1 MKFRRQVV
9 KGAIRVLLGGAVCA
23 VAGCGSSNSGGGSSG
38 GGSGG
43 SSDSV
48 PPTFA
53 GLSTATVMDDGSIAL
68 AWDAASDNDT
78 KPASIAY
85 AVYVGNAPGAEDFST
100 PYSYTPAGA
109 SGATLSN
116 ITPGQS
122 YYWVVRAIDQA
133 GNEDMNMV
141 EKVASPADITAPRFA
156 GATVATVQTSSTVL
170 VSWKPAQD
178 DASTA
183 AQITYQVFVST
194 SPDPTT
200 FKFTKPSVTVK
211 GAVTSALVTGL
222 DPLSTYFF
230 IARAVDAA
238 GNQDDN
244 THVLHGTT
252 PEGVPPVFAGLAQIN
267 PLPEGMKLY
276 WLSAL
281 DNATDVANIVYNV
294 YVTTNSAFTAADLV
308 TPAYVSPPGAVT
320 FVVPNLINQQRYS
333 FLVRAQDTAGNTD
346 SNTVVLSARALNGV
360 DQTAPSFDGSTVTVK
375 GDSPSAL
382 LATWTAGSDLVTDT
396 ADLVYSVYVSS
407 TMDPIAPGTA
417 PTLVTAPGAT
427 SVVIAGLASATTYYV
442 TVRCSDQAGNTL
454 ANVISKPG
462 LTLAGNPA
470 DVTPPTFSG
479 APVLT
484 TSASLP
490 SGMHVVWTA
499 GSDGVTLP
507 ANLRYRVCASPL
519 QTDCLGSSFPAHIY
533 ATSAAGATSLDL
545 TGLISRTHYY
555 VYVHAEDQAGNESVG
570 DYGAD
575 ATTPTSFTRDVNPII
590 FDKCNGCH
598 TFSIVT
604 TVGVGSSFVDTRL
617 PVDPTLLAGTGGQ
630 NIVGDGIAL
639 VAKGNPRDSL
649 IYRRI
654 NPLGLASAPF
664 GTLAGAGAP
673 DPSAPIT
680 NLYRGPQ
687 EPQNAQKIFAGALS
701 PAEDG
706 AIRDWITQ
714 GAFAN

>member
-1 MKFRRQVV
+1 MKFRRLVV

-23 VAGCGSSNSGGGSSG
+23 VAGCGSSSGGGGGSSAN
-38 GGSGG
+38 GST
-43 SSDSV
+43 DSV

-53 GLSTATVMDDGSIAL
+53 GLSTASVMADGSIAL

-85 AVYVGNAPGAEDFST
+85 AVYVGNAPGGEDFST

-116 ITPGQS
+116 ITPGQP
-122 YYWVVRAIDQA
+122 YYWVVRAVDQA
-133 GNEDMNMV
+133 GNEDMNTV
-141 EKVASPADITAPRFA
+141 EKLASPADITPPSFA

-170 VSWKPAQD
+170 VQWKPAQD
-178 DASTA
+178 NASTA
-183 AQITYQVFVST
+183 AQITYQVFVSQ

-200 FKFTKPSVTVK
+200 FKFTKPNVTVK
-211 GAVTSALVTGL
+211 GKVTSALVTGL

-244 THVLHGTT
+244 TFVLHATT

-276 WLSAL
+276 WLSAT
-281 DNATDVANIVYNV
+281 DNATNVANIVYDV
-294 YVTTNSAFTAADLV
+294 YITTNSTFAAADLL

-333 FLVRAQDTAGNTD
+333 FLVRAQDTAGNVD
-346 SNTVVLSARALNGV
+346 SNTVVLSARALNGA
-360 DQTAPSFDGSTVTVK
+360 DQTAPSFDGSTLTVK
-375 GDSPSAL
+375 PDSPSAL
-382 LATWTAGSDLVTDT
+382 LATWAAGSDLVTDT
-396 ADLVYSVYVSS
+396 ADLVYSVYVSL

-427 SVVIAGLASATTYYV
+427 SVVIAGLTSATTYYV

-454 ANVISKPG
+454 ANIISKSG
-462 LTLAGNPA
+462 TTLPGNPA
-470 DVTPPTFSG
+470 DVNPPTFTG

-484 TSASLP
+484 TDP
-490 SGMHVVWTA
+490 SRPAGMHVVWTA
-499 GSDGVTLP
+499 GSDGVTLVG
-507 ANLRYRVCASPL
+507 NLRYRVCASPL
-519 QTDCLGSSFPAHIY
+519 QTDCLGVSFLSHIY
-533 ATSAAGATSLDL
+533 ATSTAGATSLDL

-555 VYVHAEDQAGNESVG
+555 VYVHAEDQAGNESIG
-570 DYGAD
+570 DNGAN
-575 ATTPTSFTRDVNPII
+575 ATTTTSFTRDVNPII

-604 TVGVGSSFVDTRL
+604 TVSKPGSFVDTRL
-617 PVDPTLLAGTGGQ
+617 PVDASLAAGTVTEITAGGLFL
-630 NIVGDGIAL
+630 IAP
-639 VAKGNPRDSL
+639 GNPRDSL

-654 NPLGLASAPF
+654 NPLGLANAPF
-664 GTLAGAGAP
+664 GTPAGPGAP
-673 DPSAPIT
+673 DPTVPIT

>member
-1 MKFRRQVV
+1 M
-9 KGAIRVLLGGAVCA
+9 LLGGAVCA
-23 VAGCGSSNSGGGSSG
+23 VAGCGSSSGG
-38 GGSGG
+38 GGSGASG
-43 SSDSV
+43 NTDTV

-53 GLSTATVMDDGSIAL
+53 GLSTATVAGDGSIAL
-68 AWDAASDNDT
+68 AWDPASDNDT
-78 KPASIAY
+78 KPTSIAY
-85 AVYVGNAPGAEDFST
+85 AVYVANAPGGEDFST

-109 SGATLSN
+109 SGAALSN
-116 ITPGQS
+116 ITPGQP
-122 YYWVVRAIDQA
+122 YYWVVRAVDQA
-133 GNEDMNMV
+133 GNEDSNTV

-170 VSWKPAQD
+170 VQWKPAQD
-178 DASTA
+178 NASTA
-183 AQITYQVFVST
+183 AQITYQVFVSQ

-200 FKFTKPSVTVK
+200 FKFTKPNLTAK
-211 GAVTSALVTGL
+211 GNATSALVTGL
-222 DPLSTYFF
+222 DPLTTYFF

-244 THVLHGTT
+244 THVLFGTT
-252 PEGVPPVFAGLAQIN
+252 PEGEPPTFAGLAQIN

-294 YVTTNSAFTAADLV
+294 YITTNAMFAASDLV

-320 FVVPNLINQQRYS
+320 FIVPNLINQQRYS
-333 FLVRAQDTAGNTD
+333 FLVRAQDTAGNVD

-360 DQTAPSFDGSTVTVK
+360 DQTAPSFDGSAVTVT

-382 LATWTAGSDLVTDT
+382 LATWAAGSDLVTDT
-396 ADLVYSVYVSS
+396 ADLVYSVYVSP
-407 TMDPIAPGTA
+407 TMDPIAPGTP

-427 SVVIAGLASATTYYV
+427 SAVIAGLAAGTTYYV

-454 ANVISKPG
+454 ANTISKSG
-462 LTLAGNPA
+462 TTLPGNPA
-470 DVTPPTFSG
+470 DVTPPTFTSV
-479 APVLT
+479 PVLT
-484 TSASLP
+484 TDP
-490 SGMHVVWTA
+490 SRPAGMHVVWTA
-499 GSDGVTLP
+499 GSDGVTP
-507 ANLRYRVCASPL
+507 VGNLRYRVCASPL
-519 QTDCLGSSFPAHIY
+519 QTDCLGASFQTHIY
-533 ATSAAGATSLDL
+533 ATSTAGATSLDL

-570 DYGAD
+570 DHGAD
-575 ATTPTSFTRDVNPII
+575 ATTTTSFTRDVNPII

-604 TVGVGSSFVDTRL
+604 TVSKPGSFVDTRL
-617 PVDPTLLAGTGGQ
+617 PVAA
-630 NIVGDGIAL
+630 DGMFL
-639 VAKGNPRDSL
+639 VAPGNPRDSL

-654 NPLGLASAPF
+654 NPLGLANAPF
-664 GTLAGAGAP
+664 GTPAGPGALNP
-673 DPSAPIT
+673 ATPIT

-687 EPQNAQKIFAGALS
+687 EPQNAQKIFTEALS

-714 GAFAN
+714 GALAN